1 MKINQ
6 KHKNYPVSVNSFS
19 HEKTNPVF
27 ASKTNESL
35 TKMKAYEA

>member
-1 MKINQ
+1 MKVNQ
-6 KHKNYPVSVNSFS
+6 KHIKYPGPVNSFS

-35 TKMKAYEA
+35 TKIIAYEA